1 MKGTITQMLEQ
12 RINRR
17 GFLRGSGLVAIAVV
31 GTAAFPSAAAR
42 GQEQAPEKNTS
53 AEDAEQA
60 RKREEEESA
69 NASGG
74 KKEQTAPAD
83 DGSTVTLKDDSGR
96 EYRVCPECGAN
107 MYRQDSTWTCEN
119 CGYAYTE

>member
-1 MKGTITQMLEQ
+1 MKDTITQKLEQ
-12 RINRR
+12 RTNRR
-17 GFLRGSGLVAIAVV
+17 GFLRGSGLVAMAVV
-31 GTAAFPSAAAR
+31 GAAAFPRAAR
-42 GQEQAPEKNTS
+42 GQEQAPEKSTNV
-53 AEDAEQA
+53 EDAEQA

-69 NASGG
+69 NANGD
-74 KKEQTAPAD
+74 KKDQTAPAEN
-83 DGSTVTLKDDSGR
+83 GSTATLKDDSGR